1 MELRLLEGA
10 ASIRNSH
17 DDRCASNVLE
27 GFSSAAEGGSAMTD
41 RDDGIGDANSGD
53 VAVCVR
59 TLNHAIGQLANRYG
73 ASSVVAALVE
83 VVGCSIC
90 MHDAN
95 RRGTS

>member
-1 MELRLLEGA
+1 MELSLLEEA

-27 GFSSAAEGGSAMTD
+27 AFSSAAEGGSAMAERHD
-41 RDDGIGDANSGD
+41 SIGDANSGD

-73 ASSVVAALVE
+73 ASSVVAALV
-83 VVGCSIC
+83 GAPSTAG
-90 MHDAN
+90 M
-95 RRGTS
+95 RPSFGR